1 MGTIPKIIVLG
12 AGLAGIGAATKLQ
25 ILGFKDVTI
34 IEASGEAGG
43 RIAKACF
50 GE

>member
-1 MGTIPKIIVLG
+1 MGAIPKIAVLG
-12 AGLAGIGAATKLQ
+12 AGLAGIGAATKLKS
-25 ILGFKDVTI
+25 LGFTDVTI

-43 RIAKACF
+43 RVAKACF